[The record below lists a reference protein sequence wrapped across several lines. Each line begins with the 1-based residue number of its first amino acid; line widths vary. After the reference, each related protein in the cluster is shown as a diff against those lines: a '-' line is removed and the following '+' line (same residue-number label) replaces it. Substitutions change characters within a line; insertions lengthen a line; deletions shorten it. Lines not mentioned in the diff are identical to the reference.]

1 MGQFSP
7 VGRLGMPEAQK
18 YKLEG
23 GACPT
28 QHTVLSCL
36 KRKSCSNSSK
46 AWGKNI
52 ANCNPPE
59 IIFFSCKAVPLQET
73 TKPWAHTKLEHA
85 ERRNKIWE
93 PVWKAPGQNGLQRFV
108 LLEDGT
114 RFHLVALN
122 HLLSPTCALSCCQPS
137 KAFWRLDNLVQPTP
151 NLSDWAFFFSNPF
164 CWCFDSLFFLS
175 ELHYKPH
182 SLPIVGPALHQNT
195 EPAFCLDNTTWPRK
209 PEIDARPQD

>member
-1 MGQFSP
+1 MDLGPFSLWVFNSTKDFLLTLQFFLIGVRAERRYIFCLKRQYFCRKGKTSTKMGQFSP

-59 IIFFSCKAVPLQET
+59 IIFLSCKAVPLQET

-151 NLSDWAFFFSNPF
+151 NLSDWAFFF
-164 CWCFDSLFFLS
+164 
-175 ELHYKPH
+175 
-182 SLPIVGPALHQNT
+182 
-195 EPAFCLDNTTWPRK
+195 
-209 PEIDARPQD
+209 